1 MQTSHLLGSLVL
13 GTPDLFLSN
22 QGFALA
28 YPSGPLLAKK
38 ATLLFNLVYPHRI
51 ASKETHQFAHSMGG
65 FGGVPEGKL
74 KVNSINIAPSLARF
88 SKVARALQIT
98 HNCLGCPFG
107 HLRYFCEVSNTG
119 FWVFRN

>member
-88 SKVARALQIT
+88 GEIASALQIA
-98 HNCLGCPFG
+98 HNRLGCALG
-107 HLRYFCEVSNTG
+107 HPSNLCEVPNTG
-119 FWVFRN
+119 FRVFRN